1 MFFKNGEFILSFY
14 LYNLQAQMESLEVI
28 RQDYRKNSVKSS
40 NSCVQSED
48 EEEF

>member
-1 MFFKNGEFILSFY
+1 
-14 LYNLQAQMESLEVI
+14 MESLEVI

-48 EEEF
+48 EEEFWVVGRVRKKVNHFKLNGT